1 MRKISS
7 RVIRYG
13 RAWVVGP
20 EDVVEEEVSIDR
32 DGTPIPA
39 TIVRPRGMPPPL
51 PSWVALH
58 GITRPGRAHAQL
70 VRFTRSVA
78 SAGMA
83 VIVPEVPEWRELS
96 LSPHLTVP
104 TVAAAI
110 QGLRDLRLTR
120 SDQVGLVGFSFGA
133 PHAIA
138 SAAADR
144 IRDDVAG
151 VCGFGGYCSIGDTIR
166 FMMSGRHVWR
176 GTEHRLRPDPYGR
189 WIVGANYLTTVPG
202 HADAEDVAHALRA
215 LARHAGDVGDPS
227 WDPVYDPVIR
237 RLRSDVAPRR
247 RSLFDLFA
255 PLSGADVPPEPAD
268 ELAEALAEGGRR
280 KDPLIDPM
288 DAFGRV
294 EGEVHVLHGRRDHL
308 IPFTESLRLAEALT
322 CADTRLT
329 VTRLFGHSSRERV
342 PVGAA
347 LTEVPALVRALSDVL
362 TIV

>member
-13 RAWVVGP
+13 RAWIVGP
-20 EDVVEEEVSIDR
+20 GDVVEEEVTIDR

-51 PSWVALH
+51 PAWVALH
-58 GITRPGRAHAQL
+58 GITRPGRAHTQL

-110 QGLRDLRLTR
+110 QGLRDLRLAR

-138 SAAADR
+138 SAAAER

-151 VCGFGGYCSIGDTIR
+151 VCGFGGYCSIEDTIR
-166 FMMSGRHVWR
+166 FMMCGRHAWG
-176 GTEHRLRPDPYGR
+176 GTEHHLRPDPYGR

-202 HADAEDVAHALRA
+202 HSDAGDVAQALRA

-227 WDPVYDPVIR
+227 WDPVYDPVIH
-237 RLRSDVAPRR
+237 RLRSDVAPGR

-255 PLSGADVPPEPAD
+255 PLSGAEVSPEPAD

-280 KDPLIDPM
+280 KDPLIDPTE
-288 DAFGRV
+288 AFRRV
-294 EGEVHVLHGRRDHL
+294 EADVHILHGRRDHL

-322 CADTRLT
+322 RADSRLT
-329 VTRLFGHSSRERV
+329 VTRLFGHSSQERV
-342 PVGAA
+342 PIGAA
-347 LTEVPALVRALSDVL
+347 LTELPAFVRALSDVL